1 MNERLPLLEPRL
13 PSRFQER
20 FWHKCIKYIPVT
32 IFFSFIVYSYYNTNI
47 ELSTNLSVYGLF
59 ALLNYSSQFVM
70 AVINKYKMDK
80 ISKSID
86 QGYIPIAVC
95 VAGYRER
102 EDYFRNCLLSIK
114 NSEYD
119 NIQRIIVVIDGNSD
133 EDKYMAKICM
143 EVFGSNECAQI
154 RLSSLMLPETAHA
167 NQKLISRCIDSFNT
181 YRVLCIQQPHS
192 GKRSAIFTAVQLCQH
207 R

>member
-102 EDYFRNCLLSIK
+102 EDYFLMRT
-114 NSEYD
+114 
-119 NIQRIIVVIDGNSD
+119 NIWPRFAWKSLVPMSVHKSD
-133 EDKYMAKICM
+133 CP
-143 EVFGSNECAQI
+143 V
-154 RLSSLMLPETAHA
+154 
-167 NQKLISRCIDSFNT
+167 
-181 YRVLCIQQPHS
+181 
-192 GKRSAIFTAVQLCQH
+192 
-207 R
+207 